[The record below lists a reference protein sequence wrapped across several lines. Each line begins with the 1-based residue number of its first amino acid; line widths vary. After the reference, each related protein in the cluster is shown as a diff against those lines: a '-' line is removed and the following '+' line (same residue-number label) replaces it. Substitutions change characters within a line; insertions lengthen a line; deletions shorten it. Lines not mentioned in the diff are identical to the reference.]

1 MPKYGVISGP
11 YFPVFGLNT
20 GEYRPEITT
29 YLDTFH
35 AVIMN
40 QKLSTKSSYKI
51 FVSTAKS
58 SYQQQNL
65 CINSKIFVSTAKS
78 SYQQQNLRINSK
90 IFVSTAKSLY
100 QQQNLRIN
108 SKIFVSTSKSSYRQQ
123 NLRINRFSCYSVGI
137 KVQSR
142 KSRSATIYEL
152 NNRRKNSLKEVK

>member
-20 GEYRPEITT
+20 EEYRPEITT

-58 SYQQQNL
+58 S
-65 CINSKIFVSTAKS
+65 
-78 SYQQQNLRINSK
+78 
-90 IFVSTAKSLY
+90 Y

-152 NNRRKNSLKEVK
+152 NNRRKNSFKEVK

>member
-58 SYQQQNL
+58 L
-65 CINSKIFVSTAKS
+65 
-78 SYQQQNLRINSK
+78 YQQQNLRINSK
-90 IFVSTAKSLY
+90 IFVSTAKSSY
-100 QQQNLRIN
+100 QPQNLRID
-108 SKIFVSTSKSSYRQQ
+108 SKIFVSTD
-123 NLRINRFSCYSVGI
+123 FH
-137 KVQSR
+137 
-142 KSRSATIYEL
+142 ATQ
-152 NNRRKNSLKEVK
+152 

>member
-65 CINSKIFVSTAKS
+65 
-78 SYQQQNLRINSK
+78 
-90 IFVSTAKSLY
+90 
-100 QQQNLRIN
+100 RIN

-152 NNRRKNSLKEVK
+152 NNRRKNSFKEVK